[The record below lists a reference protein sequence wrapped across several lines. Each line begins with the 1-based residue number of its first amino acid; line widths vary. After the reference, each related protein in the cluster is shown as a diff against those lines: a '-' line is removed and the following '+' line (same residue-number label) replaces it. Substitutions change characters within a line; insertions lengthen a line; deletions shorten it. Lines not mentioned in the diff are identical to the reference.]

1 MKNLSIVL
9 SGIAATL
16 IIISCSNSMNATG
29 GSNHKLEGTSWKLT
43 GLSTITGD
51 LPKSPREVTM
61 RLDTGRVYGSGG
73 CNRYFGSY
81 SLNGSSLTFNGVAS
95 TKMFCQGAME
105 VEDGL
110 MQSFNN
116 TDGYFIR
123 GKWLALLK
131 GTDTLARFEASRTM
145 EK

>member
-1 MKNLSIVL
+1 MKTLSFAITGL
-9 SGIAATL
+9 TAALLVTA
-16 IIISCSNSMNATG
+16 CSRSMSPTG
-29 GSNHKLEGTSWKLT
+29 NNHSLEGNSWKLT
-43 GLSTITGD
+43 RLSNLSGE
-51 LPKSPREVTM
+51 LPKTAKEVTM
-61 RLDTGRVYGSGG
+61 RLDSGRVSGNGG

-81 SLNGSSLTFNGVAS
+81 SLNGSSVKFNGVAS

-110 MQSFNN
+110 MQTINN
-116 TDGYFIR
+116 TDGYYIR

-131 GTDTLARFEASRTM
+131 GADTLAHFEVTRTI

>member
-9 SGIAATL
+9 TGIAATL
-16 IIISCSNSMNATG
+16 IIASCSNSMVATG

-43 GLSTITGD
+43 GLSTINGD
-51 LPKSPREVTM
+51 LPKTPKEVTM
-61 RLDTGRVYGSGG
+61 RLDTGRVFGSGG

-81 SLNGSSLTFNGVAS
+81 TLNGSSVKFNGVAS

-116 TDGYFIR
+116 TDGYHIR

-131 GTDTLARFEASRTM
+131 GTDTLARFEASKTER
-145 EK
+145 

>member
-1 MKNLSIVL
+1 MKILSIVL
-9 SGIAATL
+9 SGIAVTL
-16 IIISCSNSMNATG
+16 AIAACNSSMNATG
-29 GSNHKLEGTSWKLT
+29 GTSHKLEGSSWKLT
-43 GLSTITGD
+43 GLSTITGE
-51 LPKSPREVTM
+51 LPKTPREVTM

-73 CNRYFGSY
+73 CNRYFGAY
-81 SLNGSSLTFNGVAS
+81 TLNGSSLKFNGVAS

-116 TDGYFIR
+116 TDGYFIS
-123 GKWLALLK
+123 GKRLALLK
-131 GTDTLARFEASRTM
+131 GTDTLARFEVTKTI